1 MDNNVGKKPDAELL
15 DTNVESVSQS
25 EYSSSAGVGIGFPID
40 ASASSEENDFV
51 VANKTTVLSNIAI
64 VFNIISSICPIALFI
79 LALFVRTYNGLSMC
93 VLGFLIFA
101 IVFIIGLAFS
111 IASLRKL
118 PKNNSLRH
126 SVKAS
131 LFTSIGFI
139 GVLTTIFIILLI

>member
-1 MDNNVGKKPDAELL
+1 MDDNVEKKPDAGLL
-15 DTNVESVSQS
+15 DTNVESVSQL
-25 EYSSSAGVGIGFPID
+25 EHSSSAGVGIGFPIN
-40 ASASSEENDFV
+40 ASASSEENDSV
-51 VANKTTVLSNIAI
+51 VAKKTTVLSNNAI
-64 VFNIISSICPIALFI
+64 VFNIISSLCPIALFI
-79 LALFVRTYNGLSMC
+79 LAFFTRSISDLGIFAF
-93 VLGFLIFA
+93 GFLIFV

-139 GVLTTIFIILLI
+139 GVLTIIFIILIH